1 MTHKRYRSDSIEPLS
16 GGEAKEALR
25 LLLERHP
32 ELRDEAEA
40 VARDIIV
47 DVAAE
52 DIAENVKERVLC
64 VDLEALNS
72 RAGSHSWGYV
82 EPSEAA
88 WGLLEEATQDLV
100 EDMKRGM
107 EVGAERASQEIC
119 IGLVLGLYAVRQVK
133 SDGALGWAPDFPA
146 EASGQIVSDFLA
158 LHPASRRAAVG
169 KKLLKE
175 LGAKTGAWME
185 ILQRAVRDASR

>member
-1 MTHKRYRSDSIEPLS
+1 MTRKRRRNGLLESLS
-16 GGEAKEALR
+16 AGEAKEALR

-32 ELRDEAEA
+32 ELRAEAKA
-40 VARDIIV
+40 VARDMIA

-52 DIAENVKERVLC
+52 DIAEDVKERVLC
-64 VDLEALNS
+64 VDHEALNS

-88 WGLLEEATQDLV
+88 WELLEEAIEDLV
-100 EDMKRGM
+100 EDMKRRK
-107 EVGAERASQEIC
+107 EAGAERASQEIC
-119 IGLVLGLYAVRQVK
+119 VGLVLGLYSLRQAK
-133 SDGALGWAPDFPA
+133 SDGALGWAPGFPA
-146 EASGQIVSDFLA
+146 ETAAQVVSGFVAI
-158 LHPASRRAAVG
+158 HPASRRTAAG
-169 KKLLKE
+169 KKILKE